1 MENLCYKTVIKIDL
15 TSFGLGG
22 SFDLYTDKGVPNE

>member
-1 MENLCYKTVIKIDL
+1 MESLCYLIVIKIDL

-22 SFDLYTDKGVPNE
+22 SFDLYKERGAK